1 VSGNR
6 LRDDELL
13 ARVKAEALGDSVC
26 KIRRPLALRPDNFE
40 TRRSAKMNA
49 RLECIDSETNRSE
62 PSAKIPG
69 EIEKAQVE
77 TRRGRNLN
85 AFQLRLFSSIHSSF
99 AA

>member
-1 VSGNR
+1 MSGNR

-13 ARVKAEALGDSVC
+13 VGVEAEALGDLVREARC
-26 KIRRPLALRPDNFE
+26 PLALGAHNFKA
-40 TRRSAKMNA
+40 RRSAKVNA

>member
-1 VSGNR
+1 
-6 LRDDELL
+6 
-13 ARVKAEALGDSVC
+13 
-26 KIRRPLALRPDNFE
+26 
-40 TRRSAKMNA
+40 MNS
-49 RLECIDSETNRSE
+49 RLEGIDSETNRSE